1 MSLSLALSSALS
13 GISLSARGTQLVAG
27 NIANAQ
33 TEGYGVRSLTQASQ
47 VLGGQGNGVVATG
60 IRREIDRALLAD
72 LRAAQAQKTGDDTRA
87 QFWARVETAFGVPGE
102 TGSVGN
108 LVTLLDTRL
117 QRAVAEPS
125 SQNLLLQVTQTAQD
139 ITRKLNA
146 LHETVQTQR
155 DTADAAI
162 ARDVTAV
169 NAALDR
175 IATLNDQ
182 IQRQTLMGG
191 APESLMDARQRLVD
205 EVSEII
211 SIQEIPRAD
220 GRIMLMGRDGT
231 VLVDRKAVEFGFNRS
246 LMPEA
251 ADSIAGGGVSNLS
264 IDGRAALAG
273 NAMFGSGRIGANL
286 DIRDAAAPAV
296 QNQIDA
302 LAHDLVARFMQ
313 PAVDDTLTPEDFGLF
328 TLNGVTGLPADTLGL
343 AGRLGLNPRID
354 PGAGGEVWRL
364 RSGIG
369 LAVEPGQMAHD
380 NALLVRLRAA
390 LVAPAPLSGAGG
402 NARSVPGHAADAL
415 SYLAGQR
422 LALDQKTTANSAQTA
437 ALREAFAAGGV
448 DTDAELS
455 KLLVLEQA
463 YAANARVLAT
473 VDAMW
478 RSILEIR

>member
-13 GISLSARGTQLVAG
+13 GITLSARSTQLVAD

-33 TEGYGVRSLTQASQ
+33 TEAYGVRSLTQASRT
-47 VLGGQGNGVVATG
+47 LGGEGSGVMATG
-60 IRREIDRALLAD
+60 IRREVDAVLLAD

-87 QFWARVETAFGVPGE
+87 QFWTRMETAFGLPDQA
-102 TGSVGN
+102 GSVIN
-108 LVTLLDTRL
+108 LVNTLDTRL

-139 ITRKLNA
+139 ITRKLGT
-146 LHETVQTQR
+146 LHDTVQVQR
-155 DTADAAI
+155 DAADAAI
-162 ARDVTAV
+162 ARDVTTV
-169 NAALDR
+169 NAALEQ
-175 IATLNDQ
+175 IATLNNQ
-182 IQRQTLMGG
+182 IQRQTLIGG

-205 EVSEII
+205 EVAEII

-231 VLVDRKAVEFGFNRS
+231 ILVDRKAAHFGFERS

-251 ADSIAGGGVSNLS
+251 ADSITAGGLSRVS
-264 IDGRAALAG
+264 IDGRDVQPG

-286 DIRDAAAPAV
+286 DIRDVAAPAV
-296 QNQIDA
+296 QNQLDA

-313 PAVDDTLTPEDFGLF
+313 PAVDDTLAPGEFGLF
-328 TLNGVTGLPADTLGL
+328 TLDGAVGLPADIVGL

-369 LAVEPGQMAHD
+369 LAVEPVQMAHD
-380 NALLVRLRAA
+380 NALLVRLRQA
-390 LVAPAPLSGAGG
+390 LVTSAPLSGGG
-402 NARSVPGHAADAL
+402 GTARSVPGHVADTL
-415 SYLAGQR
+415 SYLAGER

-463 YAANARVLAT
+463 YAANARVLST
-473 VDAMW
+473 VDAML
-478 RSILEIR
+478 RTILEI